1 MIEKILL
8 ADDSALMRKSLC
20 DIISAQD
27 ENRSIDTVMDG
38 EEAFRAI
45 RMGSYDICVINMYLK
60 KMNGMEIIRALQ
72 SANIVVPIVMLG
84 SSLLEDRDAAS
95 LIMERPYVRYVV
107 RPFRLMGQDR
117 DSFSKD
123 MTSALS
129 SLEKTWMKSHKKS
142 PVSAQAPFLSPDS
155 GGSGNVN
162 RPVNQQEKP
171 FISEG
176 ASNTVAGKNGRI
188 VLIAS
193 STGGPQALH
202 RMIPMLPAHI
212 GVPIVIVQHMP
223 KGFTLSLAERID
235 QKALIHVKE
244 AEDNEVLKP
253 DVVYIAPGGRH
264 LEVVEKGGVA
274 RCRVYDDP
282 PVNNLRPCADVMI
295 ESFTRLSYNDIICV
309 VLTGMGRDGTDGIL
323 NLKKRKK
330 IHVITQS
337 ADTCVVYGMPKACD
351 QAGLSNES
359 VPIDMIAGAIAK
371 ELGV

>member
-95 LIMERPYVRYVV
+95 LIMELPYVRYVV

-212 GVPIVIVQHMP
+212 GVPVVIVQHMP

-274 RCRVYDDP
+274 RCRVYDDR

>member
-95 LIMERPYVRYVV
+95 LIMELPYVRYVV

-274 RCRVYDDP
+274 RFRVYDDP

>member
-1 MIEKILL
+1 MMEKILL

-95 LIMERPYVRYVV
+95 LIMELPYVRYVV
-107 RPFRLMGQDR
+107 RPFRLLGQDR

-142 PVSAQAPFLSPDS
+142 PVSVQAPFLSPDS

-176 ASNTVAGKNGRI
+176 ASNAVAGKNGRI

-212 GVPIVIVQHMP
+212 GVPVVIVQHMP
-223 KGFTLSLAERID
+223 KGFTLSLAENRS
-235 QKALIHVKE
+235 
-244 AEDNEVLKP
+244 
-253 DVVYIAPGGRH
+253 
-264 LEVVEKGGVA
+264 
-274 RCRVYDDP
+274 
-282 PVNNLRPCADVMI
+282 
-295 ESFTRLSYNDIICV
+295 ESFDSCERS
-309 VLTGMGRDGTDGIL
+309 GR
-323 NLKKRKK
+323 
-330 IHVITQS
+330 
-337 ADTCVVYGMPKACD
+337 
-351 QAGLSNES
+351 
-359 VPIDMIAGAIAK
+359 
-371 ELGV
+371 